1 MKTVKTARGAML
13 DMGALS
19 TKFERERAVSNVPVN
34 ARGDIIDSRGA
45 VKVPK
50 EKVAK
55 EYYKNSVPGAETK
68 VSIKADSTDEPAPA
82 AKPAKKEQPP
92 AVTEVS
98 RRTRTRDDGTQ
109 YDEVEFS
116 DGSMTVQ
123 EIG

>member
-68 VSIKADSTDEPAPA
+68 VSIKADSTDEPVPA
-82 AKPAKKEQPP
+82 AKPAKKEQAPV
-92 AVTEVS
+92 VTEVS

>member
-45 VKVPK
+45 VRVPK
-50 EKVAK
+50 EKIAK
-55 EYYKNSVPGAETK
+55 EYYRDTVPGAETK
-68 VSIKADSTDEPAPA
+68 VSIKTDSTDVAAPA
-82 AKPAKKEQPP
+82 KSKAAKAQPD
-92 AVTEVS
+92 VYEVS
-98 RRTRTRDDGTQ
+98 RRARTRADGTQ

-116 DGSMTVQ
+116 DGSMTVH